1 MGTFLKK
8 IGTGNVYDYW
18 LSWTENWQS
27 IDSNVTNLTVKL
39 YLKRNDGYANSS
51 YRAYN
56 DLPISLSVDGGA
68 KYSTSKANIDTRNS
82 KTVELASWTGN
93 ISHNADG
100 TRSVA
105 LEGYFKFPSGTTLSG
120 AWTISTTITLTTIPR
135 ASSPSCITYPNH
147 TQDVGNIGDT
157 ITIHMNRASSN
168 FTHTVSYS
176 WASKNATIGTG
187 VTDNVAWTIP
197 MDFCSDIPA
206 AAGGWGSITVVTY
219 SGSTYVGSNTVW
231 FYAHVP
237 SSVKP
242 TISAVSISEATAG
255 LAAKFGGYVLSKST
269 LAVSVTA
276 GGAYGSAVTGCE
288 TSILGVKYSGTSFT
302 SNALSR
308 SGTVDVTVTVYDTR
322 GASCTQTE
330 QISVMDYAPP
340 TISEFSAWRIDEDG
354 NASDQGERLA
364 VKMSYTVSSL
374 DGKNNR
380 TYDLKYGV
388 SGNALTSFSTGTAD
402 ASYSGTQTF
411 TSSPAISADN
421 SYVISLAL
429 SDYFGTSIETASIPT
444 GFVLWDNHGTGRG
457 VAFGKVSEKDE
468 FECALPAE
476 FSDAVTMT
484 KPAQL
489 AGGQWVH
496 EASGTPG
503 TQTYV
508 KFAEI
513 TIFGTYVNIGFS
525 FDIIQRGYTSY
536 PSRLSVMFAGEA
548 NADPGL
554 AIFEVYGW
562 KTDYW
567 IKKESTS
574 TWGLYAYKVEGYD
587 RIDVVGFTKPSY
599 PAVNVKWVDEAV
611 DNIDGATA
619 ATISSMHIN
628 VDHAGTADTISVPF
642 VSGATEEGTT
652 DTLMDYFRWKPS
664 SIGTYFSSASNTWY
678 NAISCRHRNGQSDG
692 SSYGLLLYNAL
703 WGGDLKWQQQTSA
716 DTYGIERIIWDS
728 GNSYQTGCGGGN
740 DSGYIRIWRYQIC
753 WGAFSVTI
761 NVNTATGSSYYGE
774 WTGDVSF
781 AQPFASS
788 CYPNISLTSESTL
801 IKSIELEQRS
811 STGIQKILAYDS
823 LPRTSQQ
830 FYVHYIACGLWC

>member
-56 DLPISLSVDGGA
+56 DLPISLSVDGGV

-157 ITIHMNRASSN
+157 ITIHMNRASSS

-388 SGNALTSFSTGTAD
+388 ARNARTSFSTGTAD

-496 EASGTPG
+496 RAWGTDG
-503 TQTYV
+503 TQSYV

-513 TIFGTYVNIGFS
+513 TVKGTYTNMGIS
-525 FDIIQRGYTSY
+525 FDIIQRRYSY
-536 PSRLSVMFAGEA
+536 PSRLSIMFAGTD
-548 NADPGL
+548 NVDPGL
-554 AIFEVYGW
+554 AAFEVYGW
-562 KTDYW
+562 RTDYW

-574 TWGLYAYKVEGYD
+574 TWGLYGYKVEGFD
-587 RIDVVGFTKPSY
+587 SIDIVGFTKPSY
-599 PAVNVKWVDEAV
+599 VALNITWVDEAV
-611 DNIDGATA
+611 DSIDGATA
-619 ATISSMHIN
+619 AGIVNMHIN
-628 VDHAGTADTISVPF
+628 VDKAGTADTLSVPF
-642 VSGATEEGTT
+642 VTAGTP
-652 DTLMDYFRWKPS
+652 DGDANTLMDFFRWKPS
-664 SIGTYFSSASNTWY
+664 FIGTHSHSGEWY
-678 NAISCRHRNGQSDG
+678 NVISCRHRNGQSDG
-692 SSYGLLLYNAL
+692 SSYGLILYNYL
-703 WGGDLKWQQQTSA
+703 FGGDLKWQQQVNES
-716 DTYGIERIIWDS
+716 TYYQERTIWDS
-728 GNSYQTGCGGGN
+728 GNSLQTAAGGGT
-740 DSGYIRIWRYQIC
+740 DSAYVRIGNYQIC
-753 WGAFSVTI
+753 WGAFPVTI

-774 WTGDVSF
+774 WTGDVRF
-781 AQPFASS
+781 AQGFATS
-788 CYPNISLTSESTL
+788 CNPNITLTSESTL
-801 IKSIELEQRS
+801 IKSIELEQRTHYS
-811 STGIQKILAYDS
+811 INKILVFDS
-823 LPRTSQQ
+823 RSRTNEQ
-830 FYVHYIACGLWC
+830 FYVHYIACGFWQ

>member
-1 MGTFLKK
+1 MATFGTYNNSKSPKMKWYAEYSYSRVSNSDVSVTLTVNGE
-8 IGTGNVYDYW
+8 IINHSSSSYMGTGNNIVVTGTVAGQSKTYEIKPSTA
-18 LSWTENWQS
+18 SWRGNSNNPRSCTFSFTVSSAAAGQS
-27 IDSNVTNLTVKL
+27 IGVSYAVAGSGYTAPATVPTQSTSFSSPALLYTASGISASASYSAITVGINRQSGDMTHTITYSRGGNSTSHTGCTTADSFTVPASWVTDNATGYIDISCATYIGGTYIGSTSGGVWITVPESVVPTITGTGYTVVDSKFGKVLQGVSKIQWAAGIDGADGSWITECYVSGGGYTVALNGQTGAL
-39 YLKRNDGYANSS
+39 YNAGDNTFTIYGKDSRGRTCTASVTIAVTSYTRPSVTVLSTQRCLADGT
-51 YRAYN
+51 
-56 DLPISLSVDGGA
+56 ISDEGGYLSCLGLATYDSVDGQNAATYQLRYRQVGA
-68 KYSTSKANIDTRNS
+68 TSWSAAATWTPGTATVIGDGTLNADTSYEVWYQAQDQVATAYYIDTVLHKRRIIDAY
-82 KTVELASWTGN
+82 E
-93 ISHNADG
+93 D
-100 TRSVA
+100 
-105 LEGYFKFPSGTTLSG
+105 
-120 AWTISTTITLTTIPR
+120 
-135 ASSPSCITYPNH
+135 
-147 TQDVGNIGDT
+147 D
-157 ITIHMNRASSN
+157 
-168 FTHTVSYS
+168 
-176 WASKNATIGTG
+176 TG
-187 VTDNVAWTIP
+187 VQSVGI
-197 MDFCSDIPA
+197 
-206 AAGGWGSITVVTY
+206 GG
-219 SGSTYVGSNTVW
+219 
-231 FYAHVP
+231 
-237 SSVKP
+237 
-242 TISAVSISEATAG
+242 
-255 LAAKFGGYVLSKST
+255 AAKEDGKT
-269 LAVSVTA
+269 
-276 GGAYGSAVTGCE
+276 
-288 TSILGVKYSGTSFT
+288 
-302 SNALSR
+302 
-308 SGTVDVTVTVYDTR
+308 TVYNPLTCL
-322 GASCTQTE
+322 S
-330 QISVMDYAPP
+330 P
-340 TISEFSAWRIDEDG
+340 T
-354 NASDQGERLA
+354 
-364 VKMSYTVSSL
+364 
-374 DGKNNR
+374 
-380 TYDLKYGV
+380 
-388 SGNALTSFSTGTAD
+388 
-402 ASYSGTQTF
+402 
-411 TSSPAISADN
+411 
-421 SYVISLAL
+421 
-429 SDYFGTSIETASIPT
+429 
-444 GFVLWDNHGTGRG
+444 
-457 VAFGKVSEKDE
+457 
-468 FECALPAE
+468 
-476 FSDAVTMT
+476 
-484 KPAQL
+484 QL